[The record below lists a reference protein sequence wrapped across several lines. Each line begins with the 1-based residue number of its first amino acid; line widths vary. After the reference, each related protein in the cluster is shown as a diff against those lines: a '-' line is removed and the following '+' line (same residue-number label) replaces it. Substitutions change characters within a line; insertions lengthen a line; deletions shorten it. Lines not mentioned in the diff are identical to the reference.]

1 MTFQTLSCLLLAHE
15 GDSKPKHVPFFSSTP
30 HLPCPSLLPCLGGH
44 WSNWQ
49 QKHHRNPEATAAELT
64 VTTARRKT
72 LNKIEYPGAVLV
84 TTLIFISG
92 SDHMLGKNYWCWL
105 KTKHTVFLFFVLF
118 CFFLQL
124 LFFKDARINLL
135 LPYSKRKYFQASR
148 LVITALWVMDFW

>member
-1 MTFQTLSCLLLAHE
+1 MTFPTLSCLLLAHE

-92 SDHMLGKNYWCWL
+92 SDQHAWKKLLVLTEN
-105 KTKHTVFLFFVLF
+105 KTYSVSGFFLF
-118 CFFLQL
+118 CFLQL

>member
-1 MTFQTLSCLLLAHE
+1 MCSWTTLQWLYTHPANLRCGPQCEMTFPTLSCLLLAHE

-92 SDHMLGKNYWCWL
+92 SDHMLEKITGVDWKH
-105 KTKHTVFLFFVLF
+105 KTYSVSVFFFFTVVVF
-118 CFFLQL
+118 
-124 LFFKDARINLL
+124 
-135 LPYSKRKYFQASR
+135 
-148 LVITALWVMDFW
+148 